1 LEISTM
7 TNRAAL
13 LLLLAALAPGC
24 SGTTERETPLV
35 PVTID
40 FEAGA
45 AGQLPPDFTTA
56 LTGGG
61 GPGAWV
67 VREDPTAPS
76 GKKVLVQ
83 ESADATSYRFPVCI
97 YGKTVAR
104 DVAAEVKYKAI
115 SGTVDQGGGIVLRYH
130 PDNYYVARAN
140 ALEDNVILFKMVSGK
155 RAKVVEAPVKVAGG
169 VWHALRFEAKGPH
182 LKIAFDGKVVIEMD
196 DTTFAGPGQVGLWT
210 KADSVSAF
218 DDLKIESAR

>member
-1 LEISTM
+1 M
-7 TNRAAL
+7 THRACL
-13 LLLLAALAPGC
+13 LILAAAALAAGC
-24 SGTTERETPLV
+24 AGATDREAPLV

-45 AGQLPPDFTTA
+45 AGGLPPDFTAA
-56 LTGGG
+56 LTGAG
-61 GPGAWV
+61 GPAAWV

-83 ESADATSYRFPVCI
+83 ESADATNYRFPVCI
-97 YGKTVAR
+97 YGKAVAR

-115 SGTVDQGGGIVLRYH
+115 SGTLDQAGGIVLRYH

-140 ALEDNVILFKMVSGK
+140 ALENNVILFKMVKGK
-155 RAKVVEAPVKVAGG
+155 RAKVVEAPAQVKAG
-169 VWHALRFEAKGPH
+169 VWHTLRFEAKGPH
-182 LKIAFDGKVVIEMD
+182 LVIALDGRVVIETD

-218 DDLKIESAR
+218 DDLRIEPVR